1 MEEKHMQSVLISL
14 LRQDKV
20 QLWTE
25 PFVSDQQKILELAQ
39 KYVSVTE
46 FSLEEVIS
54 TLESIRADTSRKDE
68 GNKEFKETS
77 VASLELH
84 LPKREGENRKR
95 KVHLKLKLDITAKEL
110 KKRIREEHGLEHFNL
125 ILTGRLLSPG
135 KRLDEQN
142 VKNNSKV
149 MVLVVSSEQEKTEM
163 LEEEEKKRQQE
174 EGLQRTQKGFQI
186 LSERDGS
193 EDPSTTPFLEIA
205 DQKGN
210 PLQIPDSERKALILA
225 MGFHEKGRAL
235 MKKRNHSAALS
246 HLAQADEQFNKC
258 NSALL
263 KTVDNYA
270 VLQLDVVWCYQA
282 LQQLDFLNDARQ
294 RLERA
299 EDCFKRC
306 YGEQQSRLQQIKG
319 HTGGEDVLFLRLY
332 LLQSLLAYHDGNKNQ
347 ALNKLRNV
355 DELYGQLRLDP
366 EKMLQLMALGF
377 SEQEARL
384 GLRACRGDV
393 EEAERLISQR
403 KKEKKELKERER
415 EKRQRRLQDI
425 NTLVELGFSKR
436 DAARAL
442 HQSRGDVDKAYGVLL
457 DSAEAQRSDRS
468 TNLDQLLALGFE
480 RDMADSALRIMGDDL
495 AQATQMLLD
504 NLGKV
509 PPELL
514 SPSPPSSSSEEPST
528 SDSAASGSSRL
539 DQELVNEVLEDIP
552 RHEEDYLD
560 VTLDEEKQLMEQI
573 RSILEKQSSSSG

>member
-1 MEEKHMQSVLISL
+1 MEEKHMQSVLIAL
-14 LRQDKV
+14 LRQDRV

-25 PFVSDQQKILELAQ
+25 PFISDQQKIQELAQ
-39 KYVSVTE
+39 KYVSATE
-46 FSLEEVIS
+46 FTLEEVIS

-68 GNKEFKETS
+68 GNKQFKETA

-84 LPKREGENRKR
+84 LPKTTEIKKK
-95 KVHLKLKLDITAKEL
+95 KVQIKTKLDITTQEL
-110 KKRIREEHGLEHFNL
+110 KKRISEEYGFKHFNL
-125 ILTGRLLSPG
+125 ILTGKTLSPG

-142 VKNNSKV
+142 VKSNSKI

-163 LEEEEKKRQQE
+163 LKNEEKTRQQD
-174 EGLQRTQKGFQI
+174 EGFQRTQKGFQI

-193 EDPSTTPFLEIA
+193 EDPATTPFLEIA

-246 HLAQADEQFNKC
+246 HLLQADEQFNKC

-282 LQQLDFLNDARQ
+282 LQQLDCLKDARE

-332 LLQSLLAYHDGNKNQ
+332 LLQSLLAYYDGNKNQ

-355 DELYGQLRLDP
+355 EELYGQLCLDP
-366 EKMLQLMALGF
+366 EKMLQLLALGF

-384 GLRACRGDV
+384 GLRACRGNV
-393 EEAERLISQR
+393 EEAEAHHA
-403 KKEKKELKERER
+403 EEEGE
-415 EKRQRRLQDI
+415 EGA
-425 NTLVELGFSKR
+425 EG
-436 DAARAL
+436 ARAREEEAPSAG
-442 HQSRGDVDKAYGVLL
+442 HQH
-457 DSAEAQRSDRS
+457 
-468 TNLDQLLALGFE
+468 
-480 RDMADSALRIMGDDL
+480 
-495 AQATQMLLD
+495 
-504 NLGKV
+504 
-509 PPELL
+509 
-514 SPSPPSSSSEEPST
+514 
-528 SDSAASGSSRL
+528 SGGAGL
-539 DQELVNEVLEDIP
+539 Q
-552 RHEEDYLD
+552 
-560 VTLDEEKQLMEQI
+560 
-573 RSILEKQSSSSG
+573 

>member
-1 MEEKHMQSVLISL
+1 MILNAGFPGDFHSTADGFRFRFQTLCASEDLWRSVEMEEKHKQSVLISL
-14 LRQDKV
+14 LRQDQV

-25 PFVSDQQKILELAQ
+25 PFISDQQSIRELAQ
-39 KYVSVTE
+39 KYVSSTE
-46 FSLEEVIS
+46 FTLEEVIS

-68 GNKEFKETS
+68 GNKQFKETA

-84 LPKREGENRKR
+84 LPRTAEIKKR
-95 KVHLKLKLDITAKEL
+95 KVLLKTKLDITTQEL
-110 KKRIREEHGLEHFNL
+110 KKLIGEEYGFKHFNL
-125 ILTGRLLSPG
+125 ILMGKTLSPG

-142 VKNNSKV
+142 VKNNSKI

-163 LEEEEKKRQQE
+163 LKKEEKKRQQD

-193 EDPSTTPFLEIA
+193 EDPATTPFLEVA

-246 HLAQADEQFNKC
+246 HLLQADEQFNKC

-263 KTVDNYA
+263 RTVDNYA

-282 LQQLDFLNDARQ
+282 LQQLDCLNDARQ

-299 EDCFKRC
+299 EECFKRC

-355 DELYGQLRLDP
+355 EELLGQLFLDP
-366 EKMLQLMALGF
+366 AKMLRLMTLGF

-384 GLRACRGDV
+384 GLRACRGDM

-415 EKRQRRLQDI
+415 EKRRRRLQDI
-425 NTLVELGFSKR
+425 STLVELGFSKTE
-436 DAARAL
+436 AARAL
-442 HQSRGDVDKAYGVLL
+442 HQTRGDVDKAYTVLL
-457 DSAEAQRSDRS
+457 DGAEAQSSDRQ
-468 TNLDQLLALGFE
+468 TKLDQLLELGFQK
-480 RDMADSALRIMGDDL
+480 DMADSALSIMGEDL

-504 NLGKV
+504 NQGVV
-509 PPELL
+509 PPDLL

-528 SDSAASGSSRL
+528 SSDSTGEAS
-539 DQELVNEVLEDIP
+539 
-552 RHEEDYLD
+552 
-560 VTLDEEKQLMEQI
+560 I
-573 RSILEKQSSSSG
+573 RSRDQ

>member
-1 MEEKHMQSVLISL
+1 MEEKHKQSVLISL
-14 LRQDKV
+14 LRQDQV

-25 PFVSDQQKILELAQ
+25 PFISDQQSIRELAQ
-39 KYVSVTE
+39 KYVSATE
-46 FSLEEVIS
+46 FTLEEVIS
-54 TLESIRADTSRKDE
+54 TLESIRADTSKKDE
-68 GNKEFKETS
+68 GNKQFKETA

-84 LPKREGENRKR
+84 LPRTAEIKKR
-95 KVHLKLKLDITAKEL
+95 KVILKTKLDITTQEL
-110 KKRIREEHGLEHFNL
+110 KKLIGDEYGFKHFNL
-125 ILTGRLLSPG
+125 ILMGQTLSPG

-142 VKNNSKV
+142 VKNNSKI

-163 LEEEEKKRQQE
+163 LKKEEKKRQQD

-193 EDPSTTPFLEIA
+193 EDPVSTPYLEIA

-235 MKKRNHSAALS
+235 MKKRNHSAALT
-246 HLAQADEQFNKC
+246 HLLQADEQFNKC

-263 KTVDNYA
+263 RTVDNYA

-282 LQQLDFLNDARQ
+282 LQQLDCLNDARQ

-332 LLQSLLAYHDGNKNQ
+332 LLQSLLAYHDGNKKQ

-355 DELYGQLRLDP
+355 EELLGQLCLDP
-366 EKMLQLMALGF
+366 EKMLQLRTLGR
-377 SEQEARL
+377 SRKEARL

-393 EEAERLISQR
+393 EAAERLISQR
-403 KKEKKELKERER
+403 KKVLQHKRVNKSPQPLLTVKKPEVGCDDV
-415 EKRQRRLQDI
+415 LQ
-425 NTLVELGFSKR
+425 
-436 DAARAL
+436 
-442 HQSRGDVDKAYGVLL
+442 VLL
-457 DSAEAQRSDRS
+457 DGAEAQSSDGQ
-468 TNLDQLLALGFE
+468 TNLDQLLELGFQK
-480 RDMADSALRIMGDDL
+480 DMADSALRLMGDDL

-504 NLGKV
+504 NQGVV
-509 PPELL
+509 PPDLL

-528 SDSAASGSSRL
+528 SSDSTAWSRL
-539 DQELVNEVLEDIP
+539 DEDLVNEVLEDIP

-560 VTLDEEKQLMEQI
+560 LTLDEEQELMLQI
-573 RSILEKQSSSSG
+573 RSSLEKQSSSSG

>member
-1 MEEKHMQSVLISL
+1 MEEKHKQSVLISL
-14 LRQDKV
+14 LRQDQV

-25 PFVSDQQKILELAQ
+25 PFISDQQSIRELAQ
-39 KYVSVTE
+39 KYVSSTE
-46 FSLEEVIS
+46 FTLEEVIS

-68 GNKEFKETS
+68 GNKQFKETA

-84 LPKREGENRKR
+84 LPRTAEIKKR
-95 KVHLKLKLDITAKEL
+95 KVLLKTKLDITTQEL
-110 KKRIREEHGLEHFNL
+110 KKLIGEEYGFKHFNL
-125 ILTGRLLSPG
+125 ILMGKTLSPG

-142 VKNNSKV
+142 VKNNSKI

-163 LEEEEKKRQQE
+163 LKKEEKKRQQD

-193 EDPSTTPFLEIA
+193 EDPATTPFLEVA

-246 HLAQADEQFNKC
+246 HLLQADEQFNKC

-263 KTVDNYA
+263 RTVDNYA

-282 LQQLDFLNDARQ
+282 LQQLDCLNDARQ

-299 EDCFKRC
+299 EECFKRC

-355 DELYGQLRLDP
+355 EELLGQLFLDP
-366 EKMLQLMALGF
+366 AKMLRLMTLGF

-384 GLRACRGDV
+384 GLRACRGDM

-415 EKRQRRLQDI
+415 EKRRRRLQDI
-425 NTLVELGFSKR
+425 STLVELGFSKTE
-436 DAARAL
+436 AARAL
-442 HQSRGDVDKAYGVLL
+442 HQTRGDVDKAYTVLL
-457 DSAEAQRSDRS
+457 DGAEAQSSDRQ
-468 TNLDQLLALGFE
+468 TKLDQLLELGFQK
-480 RDMADSALRIMGDDL
+480 DMADSALSIMGEDL

-504 NLGKV
+504 NQGVV
-509 PPELL
+509 PPDLL

-528 SDSAASGSSRL
+528 SSDSTGEAS
-539 DQELVNEVLEDIP
+539 
-552 RHEEDYLD
+552 
-560 VTLDEEKQLMEQI
+560 I
-573 RSILEKQSSSSG
+573 RSRDQ

>member
-1 MEEKHMQSVLISL
+1 LFCLHFDATLVGKAH
-14 LRQDKV
+14 
-20 QLWTE
+20 
-25 PFVSDQQKILELAQ
+25 ELAQ
-39 KYVSVTE
+39 KYVSATE
-46 FSLEEVIS
+46 FTLEEVIS

-68 GNKEFKETS
+68 GNKQFKETA

-84 LPKREGENRKR
+84 LPRTAEIKKR
-95 KVHLKLKLDITAKEL
+95 KVLLKTKLDITTQEL
-110 KKRIREEHGLEHFNL
+110 KKLIGEEYGFKHFNL
-125 ILTGRLLSPG
+125 ILMGQTLSPG

-142 VKNNSKV
+142 VKNNSKI

-163 LEEEEKKRQQE
+163 LKKEENKRQQD

-193 EDPSTTPFLEIA
+193 EDPVSTPYLEIA

-235 MKKRNHSAALS
+235 MKKRNHSAALT
-246 HLAQADEQFNKC
+246 HLLQADEQFNKC

-263 KTVDNYA
+263 RTVDNYA

-282 LQQLDFLNDARQ
+282 LQQLDCLNDARQ

-299 EDCFKRC
+299 EECFKRC

-332 LLQSLLAYHDGNKNQ
+332 LLQSLLAYHDGKKNQ

-355 DELYGQLRLDP
+355 EELFGQLCLDP
-366 EKMLQLMALGF
+366 EKMHQLMTLGF

-403 KKEKKELKERER
+403 KTEKKELKERER
-415 EKRQRRLQDI
+415 EKRRRRLQDI

-442 HQSRGDVDKAYGVLL
+442 HQTRGDVDKAYTVPHTHSL
-457 DSAEAQRSDRS
+457 SH
-468 TNLDQLLALGFE
+468 THTHTHQLLELGFQK
-480 RDMADSALRIMGDDL
+480 DMADSALRLMGEDL

-504 NLGKV
+504 NQGVV

-528 SDSAASGSSRL
+528 SSDSTASAWSRL
-539 DQELVNEVLEDIP
+539 DEDLVNEVLEDIP

-560 VTLDEEKQLMEQI
+560 LKLDEEQELMLQI
-573 RSILEKQSSSSG
+573 RSSLEKQSSSSG